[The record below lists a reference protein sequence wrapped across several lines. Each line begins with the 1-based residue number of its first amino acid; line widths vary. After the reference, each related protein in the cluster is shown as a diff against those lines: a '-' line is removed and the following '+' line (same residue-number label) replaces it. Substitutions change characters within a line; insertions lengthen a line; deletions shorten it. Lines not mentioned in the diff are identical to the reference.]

1 MKKSRAG
8 KQLSPASVEKGEKA
22 MEEFVDVNMMFDLMR
37 TPEGISPVEKLLN
50 EFEAHE
56 AKEEKALE
64 FYRNTFAHMPNPMT
78 RFLMQLIISDEE
90 KHRAVMHAMV
100 ATLKGSLTWTKPPDS
115 LEGAG
120 DLASMNGKL
129 REVTEG
135 FIRLEKDGIRE
146 YRTLAKESSGYYH
159 GLFKILL
166 DAMIRDSEKHVELL
180 EFLHENLKET

>member
-1 MKKSRAG
+1 
-8 KQLSPASVEKGEKA
+8 VEKGEQA
-22 MEEFVDVNMMFDLMR
+22 MEEFADVNAMFDLMR

-64 FYRNTFAHMPNPMT
+64 FYRKASVHMPNPMT
-78 RFLMQLIISDEE
+78 RFLMQLIVSDEE

-100 ATLKGSLTWTKPPDS
+100 ATLKGSLTWTKTPGS
-115 LEGAG
+115 LEGVG

-129 REVTEG
+129 REVTEV
-135 FIRLEKDGIRE
+135 FIRLEKEGIGE
-146 YRTLAKESSGYYH
+146 YKTLIKESSGYYH

-166 DAMIRDSEKHVELL
+166 DSMVRDSEKHVELL
-180 EFLHENLKET
+180 EFLKENLKET